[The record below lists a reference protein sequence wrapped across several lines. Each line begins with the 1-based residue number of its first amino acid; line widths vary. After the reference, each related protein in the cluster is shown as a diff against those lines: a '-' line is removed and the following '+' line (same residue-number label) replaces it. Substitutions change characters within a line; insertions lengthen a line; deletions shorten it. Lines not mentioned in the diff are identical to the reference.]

1 MEDNSQNPKAALD
14 ETRKKANFYFFSK
27 VWFNFLL
34 IVIGTIILSVFLS
47 DIHSRSQL
55 SKQEKNSRLALT
67 AAAEILERNKN
78 NAEVLTKVYHEGNQK
93 TLDDINLLLSEGLFQ
108 SMMDSDDTV
117 RTDIFQNLASRVGLD
132 YLFLMSMDG
141 KILMSHDKALR
152 NINPAVNGY
161 LTQENVN
168 KLLRF
173 TFSRK
178 GTVTPVLVKNRFG
191 SFYFYSRAFVY
202 QNKQYALVIGTD
214 ANVLDD
220 QLELL
225 DDESTV
231 LSRISVI
238 NNGFLL
244 AIDKKDDLFLYYKDG
259 DTLLT
264 GQNVFSAGLSEDA
277 LTDGYSGTETIL
289 GKPYYFFSRSFGED
303 VILSAAVRE
312 DVVKTSGSYVLFWPL
327 LGFVVVMIVC
337 LVYAVIVRNDFVRR
351 AVQTKRFVLFKDS
364 LNPVFFDKSIFA
376 KVFPLVFAGVLAV
389 FGISYYTQTMVGI
402 AGGIAESDVALQE
415 VAGRYE
421 TSQESSRIVEN
432 YYNDHFLS
440 TARLLSFIVEEE
452 PVILNSPS
460 DYYHTAYD
468 ENGIRHYLVDDEGN
482 HLKSVSKSARLQQLC
497 NANEIDAVYLFDESG
512 HTIATNT
519 SNWFFTISQNEED
532 QSYPFLQVV
541 NGVKDSYVQKH
552 MTNDLG
558 EDTQYFGVD
567 FHYYTTKD
575 AAGNTVYVS
584 RSAYEQAVAQSGG
597 ISPETGNVIT
607 KHNSLLQIELD
618 EDIASKL
625 LAPTT
630 IDYVLST
637 NMLDG
642 GAIIMFDNSDDHVC
656 LYSPIKASI
665 GQTAEELNISPK
677 AFSGLDYY
685 GFNNINGIQYFQ
697 YLSYLNDY
705 FFATAIPKSG
715 LFTSRGS
722 IALNTAWISLVLI
735 LILILTVTLTSKDE
749 ETLYENMN
757 DEHAD
762 TGLNAAIFNIILP
775 SGRSTSTKKAAA
787 RWDNKRIPWSEKGPE
802 QKLASIL
809 FVIFCLLLLYV
820 MISVFGLRTSVNG
833 NSIIRYIFSGSWDRS
848 PNIFALSACAMVLTA
863 VILTVVGF
871 RIPVRII
878 TSFLG
883 TRGETVSR
891 LLLSIVKYGCT
902 IAGIFYCLHLLG
914 VDSASLLASAGI
926 LSLVIGLG
934 AQSLIKDILA
944 GIFIVFEG
952 EFRVGDIVTIGDFR
966 GTVMDIGLR
975 TTKIM
980 GPTGNI
986 KIYNNSEISGVL
998 NMTKEASLATCTIS
1012 IEYGQDIDYVEAV
1025 LKRDLPHLQEK
1036 NPLILDGP
1044 TYAGVSN
1051 LGASGVDLLI
1061 YCKCYEA
1068 DIKGVVRFL
1077 NKEVLQIFYRNG
1089 INVPFP
1095 NVTVS
1100 QLDMTGRKTMEDF
1113 VKETTESDVREE
1125 GKNEK

>member
-1 MEDNSQNPKAALD
+1 MEDNSQNQKKSLD
-14 ETRKKANFYFFSK
+14 EMRKKANFYFFSK

-34 IVIGTIILSVFLS
+34 IVIGTIILSIFLS
-47 DIHSRSQL
+47 DIHSRTLL
-55 SKQEKNSRLALT
+55 SKQEKNSRLAL
-67 AAAEILERNKN
+67 AAAADILERNKN
-78 NAEVLTKVYHEGNQK
+78 NAEVLAQVYHEGNQK
-93 TLDDINLLLSEGLFQ
+93 TLDDIDLLFSKGLFQ
-108 SMMDSDDTV
+108 SMMDSDDSV
-117 RTDIFQNLASRVGLD
+117 RTDIFQTLASRAGLD

-141 KILMSHDKALR
+141 KVYISNDRDLL
-152 NINPAVNGY
+152 NTNPAVNGY
-161 LTQENVN
+161 LTQENIN
-168 KLLRF
+168 RLLLF
-173 TFSRK
+173 TASKR
-178 GTVTPVLVKNRFG
+178 GTVTPVVVKNRFG
-191 SFYFYSRAFVY
+191 SFYFYSKSFLY
-202 QNKQYALVIGTD
+202 QNRRYALVIGTD
-214 ANVLDD
+214 ASVLDD
-220 QLELL
+220 QLDLL
-225 DDESTV
+225 NDESAV
-231 LSRISVI
+231 LSRISAV
-238 NNGFLL
+238 NGGFLL
-244 AIDKKDDLFLYYKDG
+244 AVDKKDNLFRYYKDG

-264 GQNVFSAGLSEDA
+264 GQNALAAGLSENA

-289 GKPYYFFSRSFGED
+289 GQPYYFFSRSFGED
-303 VILSAAVRE
+303 LVLGAAVRT
-312 DVVKTSGSYVLFWPL
+312 DVVKSSSNYVLFWPL

-337 LVYAVIVRNDFVRR
+337 LAYAVIVRNDFVRR

-364 LNPVFFDKSIFA
+364 LNPVFFDKSVFA
-376 KVFPLVFAGVLAV
+376 KVFPLIFAGVLAV
-389 FGISYYTQTMVGI
+389 YGISFYTQTLAEI
-402 AGGIAESDVALQE
+402 ARGIAESDVALQE
-415 VAGRYE
+415 VSGRYE
-421 TSQESSRIVEN
+421 TSQESRRIVED

-440 TARLLSFIVEEE
+440 TARLLSFIIEEE
-452 PVILNSPS
+452 PAILNAAS
-460 DYYHTAYD
+460 DYYHTSYD
-468 ENGIRHYLVDDEGN
+468 ENGIRHFLTDDEGN
-482 HLKSVSKSARLQQLC
+482 HLKSVSRSARLQQLC
-497 NANEIDAVYLFDESG
+497 SANEIDAVYLFDESG
-512 HTIATNT
+512 HTIATST
-519 SNWFFTISQNEED
+519 SNWFFTISQDKED
-532 QSYPFLQVV
+532 QSYPFLQVL
-541 NGVKDSYVQKH
+541 NGIADSYVQKH

-567 FHYYTTKD
+567 FHYYTTRD
-575 AAGNTVYVS
+575 EAGNTVYVS
-584 RSAYEQAVAQSGG
+584 RSAYEQAVAQNGG
-597 ISPETGNVIT
+597 ISAETGNVIT

-625 LAPTT
+625 LVPTT
-630 IDYVLST
+630 VDYVLST

-642 GAIIMFDNSDDHVC
+642 GAIVMFDSTDDHVC
-656 LYSPIKASI
+656 LYSPVKASI
-665 GQTAEELNISPK
+665 GQTAEELGVSPK
-677 AFSGLDYY
+677 AFSGMDYY

-697 YLSYLNDY
+697 YFRYLNDY

-715 LFTSRGS
+715 MFSSRGM

-735 LILILTVTLTSKDE
+735 LILILTVTLTSRDE
-749 ETLYENMN
+749 ETLYENMS
-757 DEHAD
+757 DDQEKE
-762 TGLNAAIFNIILP
+762 GLNSAIFNIILP

-787 RWDNKRIPWSEKGPE
+787 RWDNKRISWAEKGPE
-802 QKLASIL
+802 QKLGTIL
-809 FVIFCLLLLYV
+809 LVIFCLLLIYIMV
-820 MISVFGLRTSVNG
+820 SVFGIKTSFNDK
-833 NSIIRYIFSGSWDRS
+833 SIIRYIFSGSWDRS
-848 PNIFALSACAMVLTA
+848 PNIFALSACALVLTS
-863 VILTVVGF
+863 VILIVIGF

-883 TRGETVSR
+883 TRGETVGR

-914 VDSASLLASAGI
+914 VDSGSLLASAGI

-952 EFRVGDIVTIGDFR
+952 EFRVGDIVTISDFR

-1025 LKRDLPHLQEK
+1025 LIRDLPRLQEK

-1051 LGASGVDLLI
+1051 LGSSGVDLLI
-1061 YCKCYEA
+1061 YCKCYET
-1068 DIKGVVRFL
+1068 DIKGVVRYL

-1100 QLDMTGRKTMEDF
+1100 HLDTTGRKTMEDF
-1113 VKETTESDVREE
+1113 VPETTDGDVQEE
-1125 GKNEK
+1125 EKE